1 MELSVGSLRLAKALA
16 EVVPDMVARPVARN
30 GGRAISQISA
40 EQREVVR
47 RNLARVYGPEI
58 NDAELRARWLVRVL
72 ISLLQFPG
80 RDDDDERLMLERFV
94 VPQVAGLPQA
104 AQ

>member
-1 MELSVGSLRLAKALA
+1 M
-16 EVVPDMVARPVARN
+16 
-30 GGRAISQISA
+30 
-40 EQREVVR
+40 
-47 RNLARVYGPEI
+47 
-58 NDAELRARWLVRVL
+58 VRVL

-94 VPQVAGLPQA
+94 VPQVAGVAQA